1 MWLPTTWQNC
11 AGTVAKSVAGDAFQ
25 SIAAS
30 FGQAAQSAVNW
41 LWTQIDSA
49 TAVNLGGSAFN
60 LELGIVMTIT
70 GVVAVGLFVL
80 QIIKSALKREPGG
93 LGRAVK
99 GLFVAFIGGGLAIAV
114 VNIMLA
120 VTDKLSN
127 GIVKMATGTD
137 VVGLGH
143 LLLDTASLGE
153 ITGSPGI
160 LLTLSLAVIAATA
173 IVYAALVV
181 RKVLL
186 VITAVFAPLA
196 FAGSLADITV
206 SWTRRW
212 IETTAA
218 LIVSKLILV
227 LIFLTGY
234 GMLIDGVGQTNSGST
249 QQITQMV
256 SGILVL
262 SLAGFSPW
270 LALKVVHFTGDHA
283 QQLHSLGTTAVGGIT
298 TGQRYARKAAPYVK
312 TAAAAAGG
320 PGAVVASGIST
331 SKNSGSKF
339 LGSGVSSPVTG
350 LEAVREN
357 KSAQSPSV
365 SGSGSTD
372 PGVVPTTSG
381 SSNPPVSNPPVASPT
396 SQTAPASKT
405 ATGPQL

>member
-1 MWLPTTWQNC
+1 MSCQVWLPTSWQNC
-11 AGTVAKSVAGDAFQ
+11 AGAVAKSVAGDAFQ

-49 TAVNLGGSAFN
+49 TAVNLGGTAFN
-60 LELGIVMTIT
+60 LELGIVMAIT

-80 QIIKSALKREPGG
+80 QVLKSALKREPGG

-99 GLFVAFIGGGLAIAV
+99 GLFIAFIGGGLAIAV
-114 VNIMLA
+114 VNIMLS
-120 VTDKLSN
+120 VTDQLSN
-127 GIVKMATGTD
+127 GIVEMATGTN

-143 LLLDTASLGE
+143 LLLDTTSLGAMS
-153 ITGSPGI
+153 GSPGI

-196 FAGSLADITV
+196 FAGSLADVTT

-234 GMLIDGVGQTNSGST
+234 GMLIDGVGQTNSGTT
-249 QQITQMV
+249 QHITQMV

-262 SLAGFSPW
+262 ALAGFSPW

-283 QQLHSLGTTAVGGIT
+283 QQLHSLGTSAVGGIA
-298 TGQRYARKAAPYVK
+298 TGQRYAKKATPYVK
-312 TAAAAAGG
+312 TAVATAGG
-320 PGAVVASGIST
+320 PGAVGASGIST
-331 SKNSGSKF
+331 SKNSGTNS
-339 LGSGVSSPVTG
+339 LASGVSAPVAG
-350 LEAVREN
+350 LRAARGN
-357 KSAQSPSV
+357 NSGQAPSASGPS
-365 SGSGSTD
+365 STD
-372 PGVVPTTSG
+372 
-381 SSNPPVSNPPVASPT
+381 VA
-396 SQTAPASKT
+396 
-405 ATGPQL
+405 